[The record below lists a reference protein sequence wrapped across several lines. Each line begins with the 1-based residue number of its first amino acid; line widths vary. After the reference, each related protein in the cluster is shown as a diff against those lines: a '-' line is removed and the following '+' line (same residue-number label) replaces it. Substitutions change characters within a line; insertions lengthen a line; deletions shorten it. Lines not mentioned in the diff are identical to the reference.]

1 MMTELTAVGINS
13 IPGKYT
19 LSLIE
24 SGAVPYGRYKSL
36 TAEISAEFAELC
48 GQFTRRESGSVSE
61 QNGEMIMFSVLYTAD
76 SYLLGLGD
84 GGAAAALVS
93 ERFHDIYMKGCAVLS
108 EIIGEGERLSQMVYN
123 TRLNVETPSYRFVC
137 EKAFGEFLAANKQI
151 RFDCENIFTS
161 IDYPLLSDLTDISG
175 AWYMRE
181 YYRRLYAEN
190 CFCRQFGEK
199 KILPILKCYAAGC
212 GLKYYELFD
221 NICGIFCEN
230 ILWQTISGGDI
241 LKPFDRKEIEK
252 LQARFSETEETE
264 RRFARADISAKCSE
278 LFGSEY
284 VRRAAENSLIRIFG
298 IIGGNSVTSFLS

>member
-1 MMTELTAVGINS
+1 MMTELTAVGINR
-13 IPGKYT
+13 IPGKYV
-19 LSLIE
+19 LSLME
-24 SGAVPYGRYKSL
+24 SGAVPAERYRGL

-93 ERFHDIYMKGCAVLS
+93 DRFHDIYMNGCAVLS
-108 EIIGEGERLSQMVYN
+108 EMIGEGERLSRMVFN

-190 CFCRQFGEK
+190 SFCQQFGEE
-199 KILPILKCYAAGC
+199 KILPVLKGYAAGC

-230 ILWQTISGGDI
+230 ILWQTINGGDFCM
-241 LKPFDRKEIEK
+241 PFDRREIEK
-252 LQARFSETEETE
+252 LKARFSEMDETE
-264 RRFARADISAKCSE
+264 QRFAKADISAKCSE
-278 LFGSEY
+278 LFGSGY
-284 VRRAAENSLIRIFG
+284 VRRAAENSLVRIFG
-298 IIGGNSVTSFLS
+298 IIGGEC